1 MDSASER
8 TGVPTVKRTRPLTR
22 TDGPAQN
29 GSEPRSGRSQYP
41 ARPTL
46 APVESAVLPSRKTDF
61 RNEGTGVLLSV
72 VVDTRSRCQP
82 QAHVGG
88 IA

>member
-1 MDSASER
+1 MDSARER
-8 TGVPTVKRTRPLTR
+8 TRPPTVKRTRLVTR

-29 GSEPRSGRSQYP
+29 GTEPWSGRSQYP
-41 ARPTL
+41 ARPTP

-61 RNEGTGVLLSV
+61 RNGVTGVLLSV

-82 QAHVGG
+82 QAHVGR